1 MDEKGKK
8 LSIDLARPKKPFG
21 RLGGGG
27 REGGEE
33 GGEEE
38 EKEGEEERSCQ
49 DPGAVVVYA
58 YTVSA
63 EVSWK
68 RGSFPKKM
76 PDE

>member
-1 MDEKGKK
+1 MERKG
-8 LSIDLARPKKPFG
+8 R
-21 RLGGGG
+21 
-27 REGGEE
+27 
-33 GGEEE
+33 EEE
-38 EKEGEEERSCQ
+38 EEEGEEERSCQ

>member
-1 MDEKGKK
+1 MKKEKNYR
-8 LSIDLARPKKPFG
+8 SISHG
-21 RLGGGG
+21 RRSHLEGSAEGGGKVERKG
-27 REGGEE
+27 R
-33 GGEEE
+33 EEE
-38 EKEGEEERSCQ
+38 EEEGEEERSCQ

>member
-1 MDEKGKK
+1 MERKG
-8 LSIDLARPKKPFG
+8 
-21 RLGGGG
+21 
-27 REGGEE
+27 

-38 EKEGEEERSCQ
+38 EEEGEEERSCQ